1 MEVNSPLSDSA
12 NTEIKGLSFCDVGI
26 IRSGR
31 VSADCGVRIVI
42 EHSLRL
48 ALWADRALHR
58 QALFHHLR
66 VDLDTV
72 RYAEPTS
79 KSQSGSLQYRSS
91 SLAEGWFPRIGTSL
105 CKR

>member
-58 QALFHHLR
+58 QASFHHLLAG
-66 VDLDTV
+66 LDTV
-72 RYAEPTS
+72 RCAEQTS
-79 KSQSGSLQYRSS
+79 R
-91 SLAEGWFPRIGTSL
+91 
-105 CKR
+105 